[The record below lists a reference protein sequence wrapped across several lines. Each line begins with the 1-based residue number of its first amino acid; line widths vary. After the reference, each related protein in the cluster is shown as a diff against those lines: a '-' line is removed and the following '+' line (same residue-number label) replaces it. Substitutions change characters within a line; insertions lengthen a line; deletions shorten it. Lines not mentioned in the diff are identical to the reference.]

1 MGLSLGLSP
10 PSLLFLGQSR
20 HASGETPQPPAMPAR
35 RSGDPSCSEMYPLV
49 NETFPELV
57 PSNMNALDV
66 SKQLQNK
73 NRATS

>member
-10 PSLLFLGQSR
+10 PSLLFLGQSL

-49 NETFPELV
+49 NETLSELV
-57 PSNMNALDV
+57 PSNMHALDV

-73 NRATS
+73 NRASS